1 MALDFLPFKEGQKL
15 TPAILNELVQAIM
28 DGSIFAPGA
37 DNVVGDQV
45 NGLAARVAT
54 LEAQVAMLLAVQ
66 PKNRKIQQ
74 ITLTAGQ
81 QVINLDNPPTID
93 GEIVALNGQV
103 LYKNDLNPPV
113 AHDYTVSGSVLTLD
127 IAVSSEVEAGDLLM
141 VAYDYL
147 VEA

>member
-15 TPAILNELVQAIM
+15 TPAILNELVQAIAS
-28 DGSIFAPGA
+28 GTIFLPG
-37 DNVVGDQV
+37 NVVTDIITPLV
-45 NGLAARVAT
+45 SRVAT
-54 LEAQVAMLLAVQ
+54 LEAQVAVLLAVQ
-66 PKNRKIQQ
+66 PKNRKIEQ

-81 QVINLDNPPTID
+81 SVINLESTPTID

-113 AHDYTVSGSVLTLD
+113 SHDYTVSGSVLTLD
-127 IAVSSEVEAGDLLM
+127 PAVAIEVEAGDLLM

-147 VEA
+147 VEV